1 MTSELKNV
9 IIDSMLCIGGLY
21 VSEDLIFN
29 IRLAYF
35 ALEKEKNIYFEK
47 QNLTASQGDLLLYL
61 GFADRQGKE
70 VNQKDIEQ
78 YFRLTNPTITGLL
91 NRLEDK
97 GFVERKKSPT
107 DGRTN
112 LIYLTDQTKKV
123 LDQFKQHKDSIDQ
136 KLYRDFSDDERR
148 QIIYLLKKLR
158 TNLNTDELR

>member
-1 MTSELKNV
+1 MTLVIINV
-9 IIDSMLCIGGLY
+9 TIDSMLCIGGLF

-61 GFADRQGKE
+61 GFADRKGKE

-78 YFRLTNPTITGLL
+78 HFRLTNPTITGLL
-91 NRLEDK
+91 NRLEEK

-107 DGRTN
+107 DARTN
-112 LIYLTDQTKKV
+112 IIYLTDQTKKV
-123 LDQFKQHKDSIDQ
+123 LDQFKEHKDRIDQ
-136 KLYRDFSDDERR
+136 KLYRNFSDDEQT

-158 TNLNTDELR
+158 TNLSIEELR